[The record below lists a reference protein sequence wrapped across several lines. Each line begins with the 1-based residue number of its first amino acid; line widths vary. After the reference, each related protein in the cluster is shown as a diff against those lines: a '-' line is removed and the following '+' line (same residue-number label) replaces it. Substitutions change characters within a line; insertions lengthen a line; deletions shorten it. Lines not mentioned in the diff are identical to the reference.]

1 MTHTP
6 AQGVHFGAL
15 FGDDDVTTL
24 GDAVTAAIAQV
35 EEVGA

>member
-24 GDAVTAAIAQV
+24 GDAVTAAIAKA